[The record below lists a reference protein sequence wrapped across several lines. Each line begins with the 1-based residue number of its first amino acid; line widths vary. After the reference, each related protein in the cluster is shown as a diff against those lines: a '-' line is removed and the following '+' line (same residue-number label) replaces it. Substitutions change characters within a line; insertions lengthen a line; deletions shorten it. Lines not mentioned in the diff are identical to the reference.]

1 MFDVGGWELFV
12 LVIAALFVFG
22 PDRLP
27 QVTAQA
33 VRALRQLRAM
43 ASGAREQLTDAIG
56 PELNDLDVMK
66 DLRDLNQLNQLRKL
80 DPRAMIANALM
91 DEGGS
96 SVSGNRKPAPNG
108 NVAGAAGSGADD
120 RIGGVPTLDQLLG
133 DAARLVDGDR
143 EPQTDGT
150 ALVAARAAQRGDRRV
165 DTDDP
170 PPAVDE
176 WTAGVARVDRR
187 VGLQGAQVR
196 RLAPVGGAG
205 RHRTV
210 GRTDDAGCDRTGE
223 PEWRADRDALVA
235 DDDAVGVAERDDG
248 QAGPG
253 DFDHGQVVRRRT
265 SDDPARRGRPVVEVD
280 RDGPAVRGVCDDVV
294 VRHDVAV
301 RLNDEARAGA
311 TGAS

>member
-1 MFDVGGWELFV
+1 VFDVGGWELFV

-108 NVAGAAGSGADD
+108 NVAGAAGSGAD
-120 RIGGVPTLDQLLG
+120 PTS
-133 DAARLVDGDR
+133 
-143 EPQTDGT
+143 
-150 ALVAARAAQRGDRRV
+150 
-165 DTDDP
+165 
-170 PPAVDE
+170 
-176 WTAGVARVDRR
+176 
-187 VGLQGAQVR
+187 
-196 RLAPVGGAG
+196 
-205 RHRTV
+205 
-210 GRTDDAGCDRTGE
+210 
-223 PEWRADRDALVA
+223 
-235 DDDAVGVAERDDG
+235 
-248 QAGPG
+248 
-253 DFDHGQVVRRRT
+253 T
-265 SDDPARRGRPVVEVD
+265 SPVVPPTAYD
-280 RDGPAVRGVCDDVV
+280 PD
-294 VRHDVAV
+294 
-301 RLNDEARAGA
+301 A
-311 TGAS
+311 T